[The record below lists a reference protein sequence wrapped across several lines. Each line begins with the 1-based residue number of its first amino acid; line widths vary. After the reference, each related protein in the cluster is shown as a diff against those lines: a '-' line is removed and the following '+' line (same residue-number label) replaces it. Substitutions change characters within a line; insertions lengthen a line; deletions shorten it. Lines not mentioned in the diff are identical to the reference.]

1 MQMFLPPVLR
11 PMSRDMRMEE
21 VEQNHRQD
29 ITRSVNNIWASS
41 ETTPTCGLVDG
52 VLSLMQRS
60 DGMVG

>member
-29 ITRSVNNIWASS
+29 ITRSVNKIWASS
-41 ETTPTCGLVDG
+41 ETDPTCGLWG
-52 VLSLMQRS
+52 S
-60 DGMVG
+60 DVSDAEEWRNGW